1 MTSARNATRRPRPR
15 RGRAAGGEASATR
28 GGSGAARGPG
38 TVTHAAVAAEPAAP
52 GARPAA
58 VNGDARLTLELSRAQ
73 VDQIVRAVSKGSSIS
88 TLLASKLD
96 SPERLADTL
105 ADFDDTRLSRSLL
118 SGLLVFA
125 TFPADGGS
133 LGNIEVARM
142 LGMSPST
149 AHRYIST
156 FLELG
161 LLERDAGTR
170 RYRLAA

>member
-1 MTSARNATRRPRPR
+1 M
-15 RGRAAGGEASATR
+15 R
-28 GGSGAARGPG
+28 GGGDAGRGPD
-38 TVTHAAVAAEPAAP
+38 TVAHAVAAAEPAAP
-52 GARPAA
+52 GARPPA
-58 VNGDARLTLELSRAQ
+58 VNGGARLTLELSRAQ
-73 VDQIVRAVSKGSSIS
+73 VDQIVRAASKGGSVS

-96 SPERLADTL
+96 SPERLAETL

-125 TFPADGGS
+125 TFPANGES

-142 LGMSPST
+142 LGMNPST

>member
-1 MTSARNATRRPRPR
+1 M
-15 RGRAAGGEASATR
+15 R
-28 GGSGAARGPG
+28 GGGAGRGPD
-38 TVTHAAVAAEPAAP
+38 TVAHAGAAAEPAAP
-52 GARPAA
+52 GARPPA
-58 VNGDARLTLELSRAQ
+58 VDGGARLTLELSRAQ
-73 VDQIVRAVSKGSSIS
+73 VDQIVRAASKGGSVS

-96 SPERLADTL
+96 SPERLAETL

-125 TFPADGGS
+125 TFPANGES

-142 LGMSPST
+142 LGMNPST